1 LEPGADKSSKD
12 NAPLEFA
19 LEEEDTE
26 DVDLCS
32 EDQSLE
38 EEDMEEDTEDVDLF
52 SEDQSQEDQLILTA
66 TATKLR
72 STDVD
77 LTLSPLKLA
86 ETKSSPNVVSD
97 AQLKTSPTALNM
109 QLTDVP
115 PSQPSL
121 EPGADKS
128 SKDNALQELKD
139 FNQLT
144 NQKDAIVTD
153 NLLRDVDLT
162 LSQTLTAET
171 NLLKNALVT
180 AHLPELTVQTVQ
192 LMQMQDA
199 LTSPPSLE
207 EPAETLFSQ
216 LVNKDVLHHHHHL
229 NQFMLH
235 HQLSLFQLLNQST
248 LHQPLLTSQLL
259 NQCMLP
265 QLLNQS
271 TLHQPSL
278 MSQLLNQL
286 QLTPPPLFNKLDQP
300 LLTPPPPPLTMSN
313 TLEMKLLTP
322 KLSILPPSIPLQ
334 LKKSPL
340 KLNM

>member
-1 LEPGADKSSKD
+1 LRTKSDTKR
-12 NAPLEFA
+12 
-19 LEEEDTE
+19 EEEE
-26 DVDLCS
+26 
-32 EDQSLE
+32 QE
-38 EEDMEEDTEDVDLF
+38 EQD
-52 SEDQSQEDQLILTA
+52 A
-66 TATKLR
+66 TATKLP

-128 SKDNALQELKD
+128 FKLNALKELKD
-139 FNQLT
+139 LNQLT
-144 NQKDAIVTD
+144 DQKDAIVTD
-153 NLLRDVDLT
+153 NLFTDADLT

-180 AHLPELTVQTVQ
+180 AHLPLLTAQTVQ

-216 LVNKDVLHHHHHL
+216 LANKDVLHHHHHL

-235 HQLSLFQLLNQST
+235 HQLSLF
-248 LHQPLLTSQLL
+248 
-259 NQCMLP
+259 

-334 LKKSPL
+334 LKKSPP

>member
-1 LEPGADKSSKD
+1 
-12 NAPLEFA
+12 
-19 LEEEDTE
+19 
-26 DVDLCS
+26 
-32 EDQSLE
+32 
-38 EEDMEEDTEDVDLF
+38 M
-52 SEDQSQEDQLILTA
+52 
-66 TATKLR
+66 
-72 STDVD
+72 
-77 LTLSPLKLA
+77 
-86 ETKSSPNVVSD
+86 KSSPNVARD
-97 AQLKTSPTALNM
+97 AQLKTSPTALNT

-128 SKDNALQELKD
+128 FKLNALKELKD
-139 FNQLT
+139 LNQLT
-144 NQKDAIVTD
+144 DQKDAIVTD
-153 NLLRDVDLT
+153 NLFTDADLT

-216 LVNKDVLHHHHHL
+216 LVNKDVLHHHHL

-300 LLTPPPPPLTMSN
+300 LLTPPPPLLTMSN

-334 LKKSPL
+334 LKKSPP